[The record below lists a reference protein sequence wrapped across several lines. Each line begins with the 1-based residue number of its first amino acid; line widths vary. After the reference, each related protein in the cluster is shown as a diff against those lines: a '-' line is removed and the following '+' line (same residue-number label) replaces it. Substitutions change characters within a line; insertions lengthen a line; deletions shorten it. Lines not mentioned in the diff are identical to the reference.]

1 MNFSAFFELMAR
13 KALKRPIKPGLSV
26 WQLRTMKELLREL
39 PAKLTIIE
47 APWNILL
54 ICKQPR
60 LFCKNVE

>member
-13 KALKRPIKPGLSV
+13 KALNRPIKPGLIA

-39 PAKLTIIE
+39 LAKLKIIE

-54 ICKQPR
+54 TCKQPR